1 MITINVRE
9 QQQRIDIV
17 SSNLDAIKLMTENNN
32 EYLARVV
39 NDFLESGKTI
49 TENNTS
55 VADCARLNSLIL
67 TSWCEGDIDDSFN
80 NVNYMKSNPDRL
92 FFISKKSITEIHFED
107 TLPVSENYEL
117 ISNDNTGFVIELTFK
132 SERVRDRSKN
142 IIGNKYRFNWLNSN
156 NTMSVR
162 KLTE

>member
-1 MITINVRE
+1 MTVINVVE
-9 QQQRIDIV
+9 QQQKIDVV
-17 SSNLDAIKLMTENNN
+17 SSHIDSIEIMQKSNN
-32 EYLARVV
+32 EYLAGVV

-55 VADCARLNSLIL
+55 VANCTRLNSLIL
-67 TSWCEGDIDDSFN
+67 TSWSDGDIDASFN
-80 NVNYMKSNPDRL
+80 NINYMKSNPDRL
-92 FFISKKSITEIHFED
+92 FFVSKKSITEIHFED
-107 TLPVSENYEL
+107 TLPVSVHYEL
-117 ISNDNTGFVIELTFK
+117 ISNDHTGFVIELTFK

-142 IIGNKYRFNWLNSN
+142 IVGNKYRFNWLNSN